1 MTFQECEY
9 TQPDKW
15 DEEKERIMKRW
26 EWCQIHC
33 QPKP

>member
-9 TQPDKW
+9 TQLDKW

-26 EWCQIHC
+26 EWCPTNQD
-33 QPKP
+33 